1 MMQAQL
7 GLIPSWQFSSDPGVN
22 IKLNPHVQF
31 PPGWTQ
37 RTVQP
42 VGPAYAAARIAQP
55 DLGYPAAHTLG
66 GVFDSWAFEHRK
78 ALVLGGLGL
87 LAAAVVG
94 VSAAF
99 LK

>member
-7 GLIPSWQFSSDPGVN
+7 GLVPAWQFSSDPGVN
-22 IKLNPHVQF
+22 IKLNPNVEF

-55 DLGYPAAHTLG
+55 DLGRASRAMA
-66 GVFDSWAFEHRK
+66 GVFDSWAYNNRK
-78 ALVLGGLGL
+78 WLVLGGLGL
-87 LAAAVVG
+87 LAAAGLG
-94 VSAAF
+94 VTAAL